1 MAEIQAFGIA
11 LCIKNNSDLF
21 SNCKLRGASVCCLE
35 VMVQKVQGT
44 VAFKC
49 HSELDV
55 TAEAMS
61 KSGSTEVKTKD
72 KFYWL
77 EWIYLF
83 PMCKTYLLCSQA
95 HKLVSWQVIKYIT
108 VHLIFLLS
116 FHLLSLQSA
125 VSSLSTVCIY
135 LGEKNKLLL
144 KKIKM
149 LFLILSHQSS

>member
-1 MAEIQAFGIA
+1 MAEIQAFGIV

-21 SNCKLRGASVCCLE
+21 SNCKLRSASVCCLE

-83 PMCKTYLLCSQA
+83 PMRKTYLLCSQA
-95 HKLVSWQVIKYIT
+95 HKRVSWQVIKYIT
-108 VHLIFLLS
+108 SHLIFLLS

-125 VSSLSTVCIY
+125 VSLSTVCFY

-144 KKIKM
+144 QKTKM